1 MKNKTILGMWC
12 TNSNCKFIDKKHIQ
26 IESTVNIWYSYD
38 NDSKTDV
45 ITKEICFV
53 KEIDFNELNDKTEI
67 LEEEKKIPEKIP
79 EEIIVGKKQ
88 PTHRIKKIKKKVNE
102 IISYLDYLKSKG
114 E

>member
-26 IESTVNIWYSYD
+26 IELTVNIWYSYD

-45 ITKEICFV
+45 IYKKFVFV
-53 KEIDFNELNDKTEI
+53 KEIDFNELNDKVEI
-67 LEEEKKIPEKIP
+67 LEEEKKIPEKINISNFP
-79 EEIIVGKKQ
+79 RHNNSLKK
-88 PTHRIKKIKKKVNE
+88 TAIKVNE
-102 IISYLDYLKSKG
+102 IIDFLKSKG